1 MVGVS
6 PSSSAAVALQVNVVE
21 VSTPVLGVMLT
32 EVTTG
37 AELPTVTESEPVSVP
52 PSVSLAV
59 AVQRMVSSG
68 ELVEVLSVIEEPDPR
83 LVPSVVLVQA

>member
-37 AELPTVTESEPVSVP
+37 VVFSTMTESAPESVP
-52 PSVSLAV
+52 PSASV
-59 AVQRMVSSG
+59 AVTVQLIVSPG
-68 ELVEVLSVIEEPDPR
+68 C
-83 LVPSVVLVQA
+83 A